1 MSNKYASQEE
11 REAAEFASLGITP
24 AKVTPHGSDKD
35 IREYL
40 TPEMPT
46 RWIQEGNQLIGESEK
61 GRFVQNIPTNKLL
74 VGTDSKGLPIFKDIV
89 VK

>member
-11 REAAEFASLGITP
+11 REAAEFEKLGITP

-35 IREYL
+35 IRDYL

-46 RWIQEGNQLIGESEK
+46 VWRQEGNQLIGESEK
-61 GRFVQNIPTNKLL
+61 GRFVQQIPTNKLL
-74 VGTDSKGLPIFKDIV
+74 VGTDDKGLPIFRNV
-89 VK
+89 VL

>member
-35 IREYL
+35 IRDYL
-40 TPEMPT
+40 APEMPT
-46 RWIQEGNQLIGESEK
+46 IWRQEGNQLIGESEK
-61 GRFVQNIPTNKLL
+61 GRFVQTIPTNYILT
-74 VGTDSKGLPIFKDIV
+74 GADEKGLPTFKKV
-89 VK
+89 VL